1 GWVGNFLFFKKLRF
15 LGKHLKSARGVS
27 MQPAVDLSRQV
38 DGRCLVSIFSLPA
51 ASLNPVIPTK
61 VGIQDSGPEKPFYPI
76 SFRADRP
83 RFPLSR
89 E

>member
-1 GWVGNFLFFKKLRF
+1 LPYL
-15 LGKHLKSARGVS
+15 
-27 MQPAVDLSRQV
+27 AVDLSRQV

-76 SFRADRP
+76 SFRADKA
-83 RFPLSR
+83 RFPLLR